1 MFAGFDWDVIQRSA
15 GYLFR
20 EGMTFTVT
28 LTVLA
33 MSGGIVLGTALAMM
47 RLSSVK
53 PLALLAGGYVN
64 LMRSVPLLLVIFWFY
79 FLVPYIGA
87 WVIGAKQPVQ
97 VGAILS
103 SVITFTLFEAAY
115 YCEIMRAGIQSIPR
129 GQVWAGYALGLNYW
143 QTMGTVVLPQAF
155 RNMLP
160 VLLTQTIIL
169 FQDTSL
175 VYVLSITDFLGAAA
189 KVAQRDGRLVEMYL
203 FVAVV
208 YFIISFFLSHQ
219 VKRLQAKLAVP
230 GRM

>member
-33 MSGGIVLGTALAMM
+33 MTGGIVLGTLLAMM
-47 RLSSVK
+47 RLSSIKWVSM
-53 PLALLAGGYVN
+53 LAGGYVN

-87 WVIGAKQPVQ
+87 WIIGAKQPVQ

-143 QTMGTVVLPQAF
+143 QTMGTIVLPQAF

-208 YFIISFFLSHQ
+208 YFVISYFLSYQ